1 MPELSRFYGII
12 IAIYYDEHNPP
23 HFHARYN
30 EYKISIEI
38 NNFAI
43 IDGSLP
49 PKAYGLVTEWALIH
63 KEELLENWNLAKEGK
78 VLKKIN
84 PL

>member
-30 EYKISIEI
+30 EFKVSIEI
-38 NNFAI
+38 DNFAI
-43 IDGSLP
+43 LDGSLP
-49 PKAYGLVTEWALIH
+49 PKALSLVIEWALIH
-63 KEELLENWNLAKEGK
+63 KNELAENWDLACEGK
-78 VLKKIN
+78 TLNKIN